1 MREGLGDALFAAY
14 VRSRDDHRR
23 LEGMRSGLG

>member
-1 MREGLGDALFAAY
+1 MREGLGDALSAY